1 MISAHHAAV
10 SFKFFLPLSRDAYV
24 LDSSETITIPC
35 LELGGKLNFY
45 HLVAEN
51 GIDEF
56 CSNSNY
62 VHHKVQTVDR
72 AGE

>member
-1 MISAHHAAV
+1 MQLYPS
-10 SFKFFLPLSRDAYV
+10 SFSSPSREMLDV
-24 LDSSETITIPC
+24 LDSSETIRIPC

-51 GIDEF
+51 GIVEF

-62 VHHKVQTVDR
+62 VHNRVQTVDR